1 MQHKASTSVDLS
13 AKYPNKL
20 EEAPHYEKKARDLAI
35 DYLTSVRKHVIKELR
50 KKYGRTALDTLEV
63 EWIITVPAVWSPEA
77 KHATRECAEAA
88 GMGKG
93 DTLLMTSEP
102 EAAAVFALKRLEPH
116 NIKVGNNIVI
126 CDAGGGTVD
135 LVTYR
140 IESLHPDLKVEE
152 SGICSGGKCGSVF
165 LNRVFE
171 HMVEKR
177 LGGKSLSDDAM
188 AEMRKQ
194 WEYFV
199 SFMVTCSPR
208 HFMYE
213 ESVATDI
220 ILPDQARIRRRGR
233 G

>member
-35 DYLTSVRKHVIKELR
+35 DYLTSVRKHVIKKLR
-50 KKYGRTALDTLEV
+50 EKYGRTAFDALKV

-77 KHATRECAEAA
+77 KHATRECAGAA

-93 DTLLMTSEP
+93 DSLLMTSEP

-140 IESLHPDLKVEE
+140 IESLYPDLKVEE

-171 HMVEKR
+171 DMVEKR

-199 SFMVTCSPR
+199 SFMVTSSPR
-208 HFMYE
+208 HSMYE
-213 ESVATDI
+213 ESVRLT
-220 ILPDQARIRRRGR
+220 RN
-233 G
+233 